1 MKRKTLLVLVTAI
14 LLSAIAAFGTSAAD
28 DLEKYL
34 SDTQLRIETYP
45 LNYALTPN
53 SDGEYEIPVYSQN
66 LRISSVRLKAPS
78 SSSYSSDWSIDYNKW
93 VSRSYQLAKIN
104 KRPTV
109 EEGDRRITVKQ
120 TVTDSSKSVV
130 AVKEYV
136 LLIRHELPKVKLT
149 VKVVDDDGDPVENA
163 DVFIGTNVKRP
174 TKQYLDAS
182 TEKRL

>member
-14 LLSAIAAFGTSAAD
+14 LLSAIAVFGTSAAD

-53 SDGEYEIPVYSQN
+53 SDGGYEIPVYSQN

-93 VSRSYQLAKIN
+93 VSRSYQLK
-104 KRPTV
+104 
-109 EEGDRRITVKQ
+109 
-120 TVTDSSKSVV
+120 KS
-130 AVKEYV
+130 
-136 LLIRHELPKVKLT
+136 
-149 VKVVDDDGDPVENA
+149 
-163 DVFIGTNVKRP
+163 TNVPLLKKATGVLP
-174 TKQYLDAS
+174 
-182 TEKRL
+182 